1 MNSFE
6 EETII
11 FRSGG
16 NFLIEIAIDVTLFH
30 VGRLMNFEN
39 HLFFFCKNYLTKRKY
54 LILYLK
60 TKLKILFGNQL
71 LESD

>member
-11 FRSGG
+11 FPSDG

-30 VGRLMNFEN
+30 VERLMKFEN
-39 HLFFFCKNYLTKRKY
+39 HLFFFCKNHLTERKY